1 MSKARIDPSKANPI
15 PSSARANR
23 PSNNHASQQSDAM
36 TELQSKLD
44 ASPATQRLQHLQLV
58 ANQSIQ
64 RAPNSNFK
72 AKYANSSFQS
82 GVKKQEEI
90 YLIYTKGGQ
99 ELVDYVGK
107 SVNAQKRF
115 KQHQADKNLSGKF
128 AVSKITSGNWTPFET
143 ATYEQFYIGAAGGKG
158 VLMNKINALDETKW
172 NWFKTPTGHAHNK
185 DQADNLS
192 SSDFQ

>member
-1 MSKARIDPSKANPI
+1 MSKARIQPSRKNPNPGRARSVQPNKNPEAVRSGNLAN
-15 PSSARANR
+15 
-23 PSNNHASQQSDAM
+23 
-36 TELQSKLD
+36 LQSNLD
-44 ASPATQRLQHLQLV
+44 ASPITQRLKHLQLI
-58 ANQSIQ
+58 ANQAVQ

-115 KQHQADKNLSGKF
+115 QQHQANKNLSGIY
-128 AVSKITSGNWTPFET
+128 AMQKIVGGNWTPFET

-158 VLMNKINALDETKW
+158 VLMNKINALDKNKW
-172 NWFKTPTGHAHNK
+172 DWFKTPTGHAHNK

-192 SSDFQ
+192 GSDFQ